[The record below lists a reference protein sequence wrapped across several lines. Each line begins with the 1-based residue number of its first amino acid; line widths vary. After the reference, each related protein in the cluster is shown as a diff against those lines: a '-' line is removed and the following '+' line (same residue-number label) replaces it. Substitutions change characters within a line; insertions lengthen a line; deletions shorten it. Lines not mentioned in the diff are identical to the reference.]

1 MARAA
6 RSRRQKSLPEP
17 ETDDIHN
24 LCSSEEKDTA
34 MASPDV
40 ADLPEPEL
48 LTLMEE
54 NLYRLE
60 PSSLTRLE
68 QLVRETRDA
77 KQVEARQ
84 TARNRALEL
93 FSQVGVS
100 VEEVFPEF
108 AKSTTQ
114 GGSLPPLYCGPN
126 GELWTGRGH
135 LPKWLKAL
143 EESNY
148 KKELFK
154 IRPADGTTQWEDERR
169 TQLG

>member
-1 MARAA
+1 MA
-6 RSRRQKSLPEP
+6 LP
-17 ETDDIHN
+17 D
-24 LCSSEEKDTA
+24 L
-34 MASPDV
+34 

-48 LTLMEE
+48 LSLMEE
-54 NLYRLE
+54 QLYRLT

-68 QLVRETRDA
+68 QLTRETRDA
-77 KQVEARQ
+77 KHDEARQ

-93 FSQVGVS
+93 FQQVGVS

-108 AKSTTQ
+108 AKSTTHGG
-114 GGSLPPLYCGPN
+114 GGSLPPIYRGPN

-143 EESNY
+143 EENNY

-169 TQLG
+169 SQLG